1 MKREIQNKHHEK
13 KSFKKEIRQKCI
25 LLKNT
30 LEIIVFNALL
40 HHLNNVVKRK
50 QTAILLRHHK
60 KLEKF
65 RIRQNKHTSVKQN
78 FQSCIAHNFSSY
90 SLSQAEINALS
101 LDYTKT
107 YQRTSTEIL
116 FKQNL
121 CHFTKNWLTVCQTFQ
136 K

>member
-50 QTAILLRHHK
+50 QTAILLHHHK

-65 RIRQNKHTSVKQN
+65 RIKQNKHTSVKQN
-78 FQSCIAHNFSSY
+78 NFQSCIGHNFSSY
-90 SLSQAEINALS
+90 S
-101 LDYTKT
+101 
-107 YQRTSTEIL
+107 
-116 FKQNL
+116 
-121 CHFTKNWLTVCQTFQ
+121 
-136 K
+136 